1 MLGIALLFMVLP
13 ATFALLLPPLVPV
26 LYCFLGALS
35 YVAFREIF
43 LGVAENQPRTAP
55 AAARAA
61 TPLSSRA

>member
-1 MLGIALLFMVLP
+1 
-13 ATFALLLPPLVPV
+13 VPV